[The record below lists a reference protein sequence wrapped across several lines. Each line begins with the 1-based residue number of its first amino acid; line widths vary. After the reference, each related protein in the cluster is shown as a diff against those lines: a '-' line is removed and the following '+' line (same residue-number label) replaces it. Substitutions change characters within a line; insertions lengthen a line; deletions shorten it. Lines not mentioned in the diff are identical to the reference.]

1 MRHFCEML
9 LICDFVVNLIF
20 KLFVF
25 IVSFVFTFSTM
36 FVGIITENPHETQT
50 RPLGQ
55 PRGLKA
61 CCIG

>member
-9 LICDFVVNLIF
+9 IICDFVVNLIF

>member
-25 IVSFVFTFSTM
+25 IVSFVFTFSAM

>member
-25 IVSFVFTFSTM
+25 IVSFVFTFSSM

>member
-9 LICDFVVNLIF
+9 IICDFVVNLIF

-25 IVSFVFTFSTM
+25 IVSFVFTFSSM